1 MAIFIFTLLLAY
13 LLGSLPTA
21 VLYAKYFHG
30 IDIREHGS
38 GNAGAT
44 NSLRVLGKKAGAVV
58 LLIDVAK
65 GFALVYGY
73 YYFKANISEAFLL
86 GIAAILGH
94 IYSVFT
100 GFKGG
105 KGVAT
110 ALGVIL
116 AIDPISAMISIVVFA
131 LTVYLTK
138 YVSLSSLLAALC
150 FVLLIMFYHY
160 GDTLFIAIGW
170 FLFLLL
176 AYTHRENIKK
186 LIKGV
191 ENKIGG

>member
-1 MAIFIFTLLLAY
+1 MVIFILTLLLAY
-13 LLGSLPTA
+13 LIGSLPTA

-44 NSLRVLGKKAGAVV
+44 NSLRVLGKKAGAIV

-65 GFALVYGY
+65 GFALVYFY
-73 YYFKANISEAFLL
+73 YHLKNNINEAFIV
-86 GIAAILGH
+86 GIVAVLGH

-100 GFKGG
+100 SFKGG

-116 AIDPISAMISIVVFA
+116 AIDPMSAMISIVVFA

-138 YVSLSSLLAALC
+138 YVSLGSLLAALC
-150 FVLLIMFYHY
+150 FVLLITFYHHQA
-160 GDTLFIAIGW
+160 TVFIGIGW

-176 AYTHRENIKK
+176 AYTHRVNIKN
-186 LIKGV
+186 LINGV
-191 ENKIGG
+191 ENKVGG